1 MLNAPGQLPNISHSQ
16 VPAKTWDGI
25 RKAYHTP
32 RMDDYGAVSELTRS
46 GDPLSIFNSDGHLV
60 YNSST

>member
-1 MLNAPGQLPNISHSQ
+1 MSNSPAQVPNISHSQ
-16 VPAKTWDGI
+16 VPDKTSDVI